1 MVVGGA
7 AVVVVVGAIVVEVVV
22 VEGVVLVVGV
32 SAVTVVSAP
41 EGCSSAAVRS
51 GTAAW
56 DVPDGIPACGAVRA
70 HPVNPNRIIPASH
83 TAARFP
89 PMLLHPFLKGKHPRI
104 LYVKNSTIFGKKVD
118 YDKIVTPVYKLVN
131 SAEKE

>member
-7 AVVVVVGAIVVEVVV
+7 AVVVVVVGAVVVEVVV
-22 VEGVVLVVGV
+22 LVAGV

-56 DVPDGIPACGAVRA
+56 DVPDGISAGGAVRA

-89 PMLLHPFLKGKHPRI
+89 LMVFASLPQGETP
-104 LYVKNSTIFGKKVD
+104 LYS
-118 YDKIVTPVYKLVN
+118 LC
-131 SAEKE
+131 